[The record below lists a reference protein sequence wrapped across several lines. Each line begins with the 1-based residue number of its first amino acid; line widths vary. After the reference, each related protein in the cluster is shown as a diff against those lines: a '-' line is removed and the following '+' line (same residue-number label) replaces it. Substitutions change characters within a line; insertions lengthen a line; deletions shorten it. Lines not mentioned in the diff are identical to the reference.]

1 MSLVKDGKR
10 FPWKNG
16 YWCNKKE
23 KCTLAI
29 IDEDRI
35 EFHNTVCLDYPEL
48 KLKPEFQ
55 RNLIFG
61 DFGPAPKDL
70 VELTGIRNYN
80 MRLPNAGPN
89 ENFNI
94 DMILNEEGT
103 QISRMSLSPE
113 EKFKVIDWLS
123 HEDLE
128 ALKESREFADAPI
141 CPYFKPQPDN
151 VGRLIW
157 ISGPPGAGKS
167 TTAQLLGRNYGY
179 IYYEGDCWSNY
190 VNPFLDLYVDNP
202 TMFQNHQTPLKNV
215 PKETIEATNLM
226 RKLLKQNVFGN
237 SESKMTKEE
246 SNEITE
252 KVGQVFAQDIG
263 RQVKRLGGNWA
274 MASAV
279 MSRKHREMIR
289 KYMGYDDLT
298 FMVLNMTK
306 DCVKKRLIK
315 RHGSST
321 FGENITEKMLNILN
335 LYEPA
340 GEDEVNAYNVTITE
354 EMNPDDVVQK
364 ILEIVEEK
372 L

>member
-1 MSLVKDGKR
+1 MSLVKDAKR

-141 CPYFKPQPDN
+141 CPYFKPQVKIYVISCFTRKYSIKVIYRYFSSLN
-151 VGRLIW
+151 SLIMLEDLF
-157 ISGPPGAGKS
+157 G
-167 TTAQLLGRNYGY
+167 
-179 IYYEGDCWSNY
+179 
-190 VNPFLDLYVDNP
+190 FLDLQEQEKQQLLNSLEEIMDIFI
-202 TMFQNHQTPLKNV
+202 M
-215 PKETIEATNLM
+215 KEI
-226 RKLLKQNVFGN
+226 
-237 SESKMTKEE
+237 
-246 SNEITE
+246 
-252 KVGQVFAQDIG
+252 VGQI
-263 RQVKRLGGNWA
+263 
-274 MASAV
+274 M
-279 MSRKHREMIR
+279 
-289 KYMGYDDLT
+289 
-298 FMVLNMTK
+298 
-306 DCVKKRLIK
+306 
-315 RHGSST
+315 
-321 FGENITEKMLNILN
+321 
-335 LYEPA
+335 
-340 GEDEVNAYNVTITE
+340 
-354 EMNPDDVVQK
+354 
-364 ILEIVEEK
+364 
-372 L
+372 

>member
-89 ENFNI
+89 EIFNI

-141 CPYFKPQPDN
+141 CPYFKPQ
-151 VGRLIW
+151 VKIYV
-157 ISGPPGAGKS
+157 ISCF
-167 TTAQLLGRNYGY
+167 T
-179 IYYEGDCWSNY
+179 
-190 VNPFLDLYVDNP
+190 
-202 TMFQNHQTPLKNV
+202 
-215 PKETIEATNLM
+215 
-226 RKLLKQNVFGN
+226 
-237 SESKMTKEE
+237 
-246 SNEITE
+246 
-252 KVGQVFAQDIG
+252 
-263 RQVKRLGGNWA
+263 
-274 MASAV
+274 
-279 MSRKHREMIR
+279 R
-289 KYMGYDDLT
+289 KYS
-298 FMVLNMTK
+298 
-306 DCVKKRLIK
+306 IK
-315 RHGSST
+315 VIYRYFSFS
-321 FGENITEKMLNILN
+321 K
-335 LYEPA
+335 
-340 GEDEVNAYNVTITE
+340 
-354 EMNPDDVVQK
+354 
-364 ILEIVEEK
+364 
-372 L
+372 

>member
-89 ENFNI
+89 EIFNI

-128 ALKESREFADAPI
+128 ALKESREYADAPI
-141 CPYFKPQPDN
+141 CPYFKPQVKIYVISCFTRKYSIKVIYRYFSSLN
-151 VGRLIW
+151 SLIMLEDLF
-157 ISGPPGAGKS
+157 G
-167 TTAQLLGRNYGY
+167 
-179 IYYEGDCWSNY
+179 
-190 VNPFLDLYVDNP
+190 FLDLQEQENQQLLNSLEEIMDIFI
-202 TMFQNHQTPLKNV
+202 M
-215 PKETIEATNLM
+215 KEI
-226 RKLLKQNVFGN
+226 
-237 SESKMTKEE
+237 
-246 SNEITE
+246 
-252 KVGQVFAQDIG
+252 VGQI
-263 RQVKRLGGNWA
+263 
-274 MASAV
+274 M
-279 MSRKHREMIR
+279 
-289 KYMGYDDLT
+289 
-298 FMVLNMTK
+298 
-306 DCVKKRLIK
+306 
-315 RHGSST
+315 
-321 FGENITEKMLNILN
+321 
-335 LYEPA
+335 
-340 GEDEVNAYNVTITE
+340 
-354 EMNPDDVVQK
+354 
-364 ILEIVEEK
+364 
-372 L
+372 

>member
-113 EKFKVIDWLS
+113 EKFKVFDWLS

-141 CPYFKPQPDN
+141 CPYFKPQVKIYVISCFTRKYSIKVIYRYFSSLN
-151 VGRLIW
+151 SLIMLEDLF
-157 ISGPPGAGKS
+157 G
-167 TTAQLLGRNYGY
+167 
-179 IYYEGDCWSNY
+179 
-190 VNPFLDLYVDNP
+190 FLDLQEQENQQLPNSLEEIMDIFI
-202 TMFQNHQTPLKNV
+202 M
-215 PKETIEATNLM
+215 KEI
-226 RKLLKQNVFGN
+226 
-237 SESKMTKEE
+237 
-246 SNEITE
+246 
-252 KVGQVFAQDIG
+252 VGQI
-263 RQVKRLGGNWA
+263 
-274 MASAV
+274 M
-279 MSRKHREMIR
+279 
-289 KYMGYDDLT
+289 
-298 FMVLNMTK
+298 
-306 DCVKKRLIK
+306 
-315 RHGSST
+315 
-321 FGENITEKMLNILN
+321 
-335 LYEPA
+335 
-340 GEDEVNAYNVTITE
+340 
-354 EMNPDDVVQK
+354 
-364 ILEIVEEK
+364 
-372 L
+372 